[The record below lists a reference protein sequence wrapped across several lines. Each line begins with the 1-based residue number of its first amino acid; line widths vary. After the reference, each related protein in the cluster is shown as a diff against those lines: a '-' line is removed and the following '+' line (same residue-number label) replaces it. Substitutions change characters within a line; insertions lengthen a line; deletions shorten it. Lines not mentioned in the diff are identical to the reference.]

1 MHNVGSSAEG
11 TVPGAGKERDVP
23 QNWLFVGIFLLVATG
38 MGIGLLL
45 LGALLR
51 PNRPT
56 APKLAPYESGVPTLF
71 GDARARYSARFYIV
85 GMLFVLFDLE
95 VIFIYPWAV
104 AFDAL
109 GTVGLIDMTVFIALV
124 LLGYIYAWRKGALE
138 WV

>member
-1 MHNVGSSAEG
+1 M
-11 TVPGAGKERDVP
+11 P
-23 QNWLFVGIFLLVATG
+23 QNWLFVGIFLLVATA

-45 LGALLR
+45 LGGLLR
-51 PNRPT
+51 PSRPT
-56 APKLAPYESGVPTLF
+56 LAKQAPYESGVPTLF

-85 GMLFVLFDLE
+85 AMLFVLFDIE

-109 GTVGLIDMTVFIALV
+109 GIVGLISMILFIALL
-124 LLGYIYAWRKGALE
+124 LLGYIHAWRKGALE